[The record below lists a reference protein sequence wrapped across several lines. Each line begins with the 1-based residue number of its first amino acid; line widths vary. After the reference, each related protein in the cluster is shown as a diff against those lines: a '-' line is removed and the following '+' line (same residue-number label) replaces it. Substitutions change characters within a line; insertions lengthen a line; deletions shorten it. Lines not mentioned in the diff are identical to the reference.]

1 MRNFITRRGDN
12 NLATCYQYAVQD
24 GDRCKVLNVKF
35 YEKIIDLISREGSL
49 PVGSRVSK
57 IIGTTPIK
65 DALHHKVRESLRT
78 GLTRVEVSV
87 CTAAFTKYDPKSM
100 LAGASGCK
108 KMQTFIDQLISN
120 VLNHKSTLSLAY
132 RKMDVPRLL
141 TALSDSKHNI
151 LAVG

>member
-1 MRNFITRRGDN
+1 MSNSTTCRGDN

-57 IIGTTPIK
+57 IVGSTPIK

-87 CTAAFTKYDPKSM
+87 CTSAFTKYDPKSM
-100 LAGASGCK
+100 LAGPSGCR

-120 VLNHKSTLSLAY
+120 VLNHKNTLSLAY

>member
-24 GDRCKVLNVKF
+24 GDRCKVLNIKF

-57 IIGTTPIK
+57 IIGSTPIK

-78 GLTRVEVSV
+78 GLTRVEVSL
-87 CTAAFTKYDPKSM
+87 CAAAFTKYDPKSM
-100 LAGASGCK
+100 LAGPSGCK
-108 KMQTFIDQLISN
+108 KMHTFIDQLI
-120 VLNHKSTLSLAY
+120 
-132 RKMDVPRLL
+132 
-141 TALSDSKHNI
+141 
-151 LAVG
+151 

>member
-1 MRNFITRRGDN
+1 MHDFTTRRGDN

-35 YEKIIDLISREGSL
+35 YEKIIDLMSREGLL
-49 PVGSRVSK
+49 PVGSRISK
-57 IIGTTPIK
+57 IVGSTQVK
-65 DALHHKVRESLRT
+65 DAFHHRVRESLRT
-78 GLTRVEVSV
+78 GLTRPEVSV

-100 LAGASGCK
+100 LAGPSGCK
-108 KMQTFIDQLISN
+108 KMQTFIDQIISN
-120 VLNHKSTLSLAY
+120 VLNHKNTLSLAY